1 MLKLSVRSHTS
12 LPVPNVLAWN
22 SDSSNPVG
30 AEYLVLGKVA
40 GRQLN
45 EVWDEMTGRQRFRLV
60 TCLAQFDA
68 ELSKI
73 RFPAYGSL
81 YYRATSKEKTV
92 ALPPD
97 IDPKHQYCV
106 GPVVSPGTGAS
117 ITRHEGDLDNMS
129 GPWYDLTALGATRA
143 QLGIWNLSHGET
155 KAVRGP
161 HFGSREEHLHLL
173 TAAQDVIATL
183 APLLKNFA
191 SPVLWHPDLHM
202 GNVFVSEEDY
212 TKVVGLIDWQF
223 TTILP
228 TLTQAQW
235 PLLLTVPDDYE
246 TGPSVPKPPAGI
258 NETDPDEQKALRE
271 KYEES
276 VLAKCYE
283 IALNKANPN
292 TGSVLSESPEAVR
305 QLFLLCP
312 DTYKDGI
319 VPLRDC
325 LIKISK
331 SWEASEFPGSC
342 PIQFTS
348 GELSTHHEQL
358 TEYDDWRSLRQ
369 YTFDVLSTDEEGWVP
384 PQLTFEAIRAHER
397 KLFQLYMNSQESGIT
412 EEKAKSLW
420 FFS

>member
-1 MLKLSVRSHTS
+1 M
-12 LPVPNVLAWN
+12 
-22 SDSSNPVG
+22 
-30 AEYLVLGKVA
+30 
-40 GRQLN
+40 
-45 EVWDEMTGRQRFRLV
+45 
-60 TCLAQFDA
+60 
-68 ELSKI
+68 
-73 RFPAYGSL
+73 
-81 YYRATSKEKTV
+81 
-92 ALPPD
+92 
-97 IDPKHQYCV
+97 
-106 GPVVSPGTGAS
+106 
-117 ITRHEGDLDNMS
+117 
-129 GPWYDLTALGATRA
+129 
-143 QLGIWNLSHGET
+143 SHGET